1 MERLDDILNR
11 SALRRSSHHA
21 QRTQPQRPQQEEHLS
36 QPPTRRTQAE
46 SRTTTPR
53 NPYTSQQAYSAK
65 TQGTR
70 RSAPP
75 SRPEPLPSVQQPA
88 RHYGA
93 GSQLQ
98 RSPLSPQRLADYGAS
113 TYRRYQQDEEPDTR
127 YDEPQSYTVPSHT
140 IYYHTDDAI
149 PTIDSDVLANDDILT
164 DADIEIT
171 DDVQTEDLF
180 AEEEEEE
187 NAQSIYYDTWDDEY
201 EIGKQYSHTGT
212 KVVADTLPAYETHTY
227 TADARA
233 VDGSVEQP
241 TFTTSKRMI
250 TRDLRNVRPSS
261 RPAKPPA
268 ALPEPRTS
276 FGSTKSSTSHS
287 GARTYLGSPNRPPA
301 LPEPRTYEAR
311 TYETHINETRIQ
323 GARTYETH
331 TNETRIQEAR
341 AYEARIQ
348 EARANEARIQEARAN
363 EARIQEARAYEAHIQ
378 EMRVQEA
385 RTYEARASETRPY
398 EAHIQEAHAS
408 ETRPYEARANEARIQ
423 EAHSGEA
430 RIQDVRQPDPMLRSR
445 TTQPLHPQQDLN
457 ATHIREISRELPAQE
472 RVRHPNTSH
481 HPVHIQ
487 PRLPETDAFIA
498 PAAKPL
504 CQKCRGAGYLRA
516 NVPYGHPNFGKP
528 IACECKE
535 AERKAKRRD
544 QLREMSNLDAFQDS
558 TFQTFNWRQPGVKEA
573 FDSSCRYAQ
582 SPDGWLVLIGP
593 NGCGKT
599 HLAAAIANQCLETG
613 SVVLFAVVPDLLDH
627 LRAAFAPTATEL
639 YDQLFA
645 KMREAEVLVLDDL
658 GAQQSSPWANEKLF
672 QLLNYRY
679 NMGMPTVITAN
690 PKGMQGIDERIRSR
704 MGDIALA
711 ETVHFNHAQD
721 YRPHHGRRN

>member
-21 QRTQPQRPQQEEHLS
+21 QRMQPQRPQQEEHLS
-36 QPPTRRTQAE
+36 QPPIRRTQAE
-46 SRTTTPR
+46 SRTTTQR
-53 NPYTSQQAYSAK
+53 NPYTTQQSYGAK

-75 SRPEPLPSVQQPA
+75 SRPESLPSTQQPA
-88 RHYGA
+88 RHYEA

-113 TYRRYQQDEEPDTR
+113 TYRRYEQEEEPDTR
-127 YDEPQSYTVPSHT
+127 YDAPQSYTVPSHT

-171 DDVQTEDLF
+171 DDVQTDDLF
-180 AEEEEEE
+180 AEEDEEE

-201 EIGKQYSHTGT
+201 EIGKQYSHTST
-212 KVVADTLPAYETHTY
+212 KIVADTLPAYETHTY
-227 TADARA
+227 TADTRA
-233 VDGSVEQP
+233 VDGSVEP
-241 TFTTSKRMI
+241 PVFATNKRMI

-261 RPAKPPA
+261 RPAKLPV

-287 GARTYLGSPNRPPA
+287 GSRTHLGPTNRPTA

-311 TYETHINETRIQ
+311 IQ
-323 GARTYETH
+323 
-331 TNETRIQEAR
+331 ETRIQEAR

-348 EARANEARIQEARAN
+348 ETRIQEARAN
-363 EARIQEARAYEAHIQ
+363 EARIQEARIQETRIQEARAYEARIQ
-378 EMRVQEA
+378 E
-385 RTYEARASETRPY
+385 TR
-398 EAHIQEAHAS
+398 IQ
-408 ETRPYEARANEARIQ
+408 EARANEARIQ
-423 EAHSGEA
+423 EAHAGEA
-430 RIQDVRQPDPMLRSR
+430 RIQEVRQPDPILRNR
-445 TTQPLHPQQDLN
+445 TTQPLYPQQDITS
-457 ATHIREISRELPAQE
+457 THIREISREIPAQE
-472 RVRHPNTSH
+472 RVYHHNTSH
-481 HPVHIQ
+481 QPVHIQ

-498 PAAKPL
+498 PAAKPP
-504 CQKCRGAGYLRA
+504 CQKCRGAGFLRA

-535 AERKAKRRD
+535 TERKAKRRE

-711 ETVHFNHAQD
+711 ETVH
-721 YRPHHGRRN
+721 